1 MKDVS
6 VVNSWMLSQ
15 TGTKAEL
22 IRLFSPN
29 AVAGSRGASEV
40 LVCGV
45 NADSIET
52 LSAAYRA
59 GQWLSTG
66 KPFHVPHLRE
76 SIGTRLSPPV
86 AGAKIGVLKEPLVCG
101 CRLDLGLSESPMAQG
116 DDQEHDRLFTLS
128 EANHLIP
135 QLNTRLTSV
144 RQAKAVL
151 TRTKEDIRK
160 ASARAEY
167 GGGSTVGPLYISSL
181 QQIST
186 NLQAIQEMGVLVKDL
201 EMGLCDFPHLRD
213 GRVVFLCWKFGEQE
227 IKWWHETS
235 TGYKDRCPLEDSA

>member
-1 MKDVS
+1 
-6 VVNSWMLSQ
+6 
-15 TGTKAEL
+15 
-22 IRLFSPN
+22 
-29 AVAGSRGASEV
+29 
-40 LVCGV
+40 
-45 NADSIET
+45 
-52 LSAAYRA
+52 
-59 GQWLSTG
+59 
-66 KPFHVPHLRE
+66 
-76 SIGTRLSPPV
+76 
-86 AGAKIGVLKEPLVCG
+86 
-101 CRLDLGLSESPMAQG
+101 MAQG

-201 EMGLCDFPHLRD
+201 EIGLCDFPHLRD

-235 TGYKDRCPLEDSA
+235 RGYKDRCPLEDSA

>member
-1 MKDVS
+1 
-6 VVNSWMLSQ
+6 
-15 TGTKAEL
+15 
-22 IRLFSPN
+22 
-29 AVAGSRGASEV
+29 
-40 LVCGV
+40 
-45 NADSIET
+45 
-52 LSAAYRA
+52 
-59 GQWLSTG
+59 
-66 KPFHVPHLRE
+66 
-76 SIGTRLSPPV
+76 
-86 AGAKIGVLKEPLVCG
+86 
-101 CRLDLGLSESPMAQG
+101 MAHG

-135 QLNTRLTSV
+135 QLNTRLMSV

-151 TRTKEDIRK
+151 ARTKDDIRK
-160 ASARAEY
+160 ASAQAQY

-213 GRVVFLCWKFGEQE
+213 GRVVFLCWKLGEQE

-235 TGYKDRCPLEDSA
+235 TGYKDRCPLEDSV